1 MKPYVWPQYKGS
13 ELYGL
18 PREWL
23 TLLCRV
29 FLTRGRGAGDSSVC
43 CSYSTQKHKICWQ
56 CATLFAVREDI
67 PVTNPDAKS
76 PETQVRGGNF
86 TIFATMM
93 DNDWKKRLGVVYST
107 DPNFKYE
114 QEAEPEVETLEPS
127 KQNLIVAI
135 DRRARAGKQVTL
147 VKGFV
152 GSESDLATLG
162 KSLKVKCGVG
172 GTAKDGEITL
182 QGDLRDKV
190 VALLQSMGYRA
201 KRGN

>member
-1 MKPYVWPQYKGS
+1 M
-13 ELYGL
+13 
-18 PREWL
+18 
-23 TLLCRV
+23 
-29 FLTRGRGAGDSSVC
+29 A
-43 CSYSTQKHKICWQ
+43 
-56 CATLFAVREDI
+56 
-67 PVTNPDAKS
+67 
-76 PETQVRGGNF
+76 
-86 TIFATMM
+86 

-107 DPNFKYE
+107 NPDFQYT
-114 QEAEPEVETLEPS
+114 EAEEEQVKPLAPS
-127 KQNLIVAI
+127 SQRLIVSL

-152 GSESDLATLG
+152 GSEEDLASLG

-190 VALLQSMGYRA
+190 VALLQSMSYKA

>member
-1 MKPYVWPQYKGS
+1 
-13 ELYGL
+13 
-18 PREWL
+18 
-23 TLLCRV
+23 
-29 FLTRGRGAGDSSVC
+29 
-43 CSYSTQKHKICWQ
+43 
-56 CATLFAVREDI
+56 
-67 PVTNPDAKS
+67 
-76 PETQVRGGNF
+76 
-86 TIFATMM
+86 MM

-152 GSESDLATLG
+152 GSEDDLATLG
-162 KSLKVKCGVG
+162 KTLKMKCGVG